1 VRARIALTR
10 ALGLRGA
17 SALEISDDDDARDL
31 ADAFGG

>member
-17 SALEISDDDDARDL
+17 WVWEISNDDDAHDL